1 MKNTWIEVELNA
13 EKLAEQMARWNN
25 DDVLDFIKLV
35 DQHKSEWDF
44 ISTLKPWVDGEYRK
58 MVQEE
63 TEDKAQ
69 REGRCQRDPQN
80 LGIWV
85 HVSPHKGCILR

>member
-1 MKNTWIEVELNA
+1 MPKVTMEFDLDTLARELA
-13 EKLAEQMARWNN
+13 DWSYEDLME
-25 DDVLDFIKLV
+25 LIKV
-35 DQHKSEWDF
+35 IDETKSEWEF
-44 ISTLKPWVDGEYRK
+44 ISLLKPWVDGEYRK

-63 TEDKAQ
+63 TRDKAD

-85 HVSPHKGCILR
+85 HVDPHVGCVLR